1 MAVDS
6 SHKTSVSLGFTENLK
21 MTDTEN
27 DHETQAFRMTEQDIS
42 AQEIPHIQ
50 NMNEEKKNEEVETN
64 LQGQI
69 IQAQLQIESI
79 TKKFQTAQKENKKVC
94 FSKFYKFFSFRGR
107 QLLLFPE
114 LYGYFFLSFQH
125 WH

>member
-42 AQEIPHIQ
+42 AQEIQ
-50 NMNEEKKNEEVETN
+50 
-64 LQGQI
+64 
-69 IQAQLQIESI
+69 
-79 TKKFQTAQKENKKVC
+79 
-94 FSKFYKFFSFRGR
+94 
-107 QLLLFPE
+107 
-114 LYGYFFLSFQH
+114 
-125 WH
+125 